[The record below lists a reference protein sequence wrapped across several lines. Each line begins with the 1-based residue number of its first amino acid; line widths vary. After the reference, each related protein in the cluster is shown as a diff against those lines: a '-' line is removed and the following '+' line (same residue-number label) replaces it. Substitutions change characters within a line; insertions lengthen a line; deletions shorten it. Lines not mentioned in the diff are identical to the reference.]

1 MLEYLNQL
9 SQSKLILSAGVLLLL
24 LIVRRS
30 LTASA
35 HKRFKNDSERKR
47 RWNSGIKNISSLL
60 MLIGLAS
67 VWFDE
72 IQNFAISIAAFIV
85 AIVLATREY
94 IQCIL
99 ASLYQT
105 TARQYRVGDWVEVD
119 GTAGE
124 VANTD
129 WITTS
134 MYELSIKCGKY
145 QYTGRT
151 LIIPNNLFI
160 TRSFTNLNYMRRYVN
175 HSFYLISDKGEN
187 PLEMQIYLQQK
198 LDENCAEFQETADRY
213 RSVIER
219 KLEISIPG
227 EKNRV
232 QITTTDLGH
241 VQYNFSL
248 FCPTQQA
255 KEIEQAVT
263 LEFFIYRQTLLPVE
277 QAL

>member
-1 MLEYLNQL
+1 MLEYLSQL

-35 HKRFKNDSERKR
+35 HRRFKNDNERKR
-47 RWNSGIKNISSLL
+47 RWSSGIKNISSLL
-60 MLIGLAS
+60 MMVGLAS

-72 IQNFAISIAAFIV
+72 IQNFAISIAAFVV

-94 IQCIL
+94 IQCLL
-99 ASLYQT
+99 ASLYQA

-119 GTAGE
+119 GVAGE

-134 MYELSIKCGKY
+134 LYELSINCGKY
-145 QYTGRT
+145 QFTGRT

-175 HSFYLISDKGEN
+175 HSFYLVSDKNEDA
-187 PLEMQIYLQQK
+187 LSMQAHLQNK
-198 LDENCAEFQETADRY
+198 LDESCADFRETADRY
-213 RSVIER
+213 RSMIER
-219 KLEISIPG
+219 KLEITIPG
-227 EKNRV
+227 EKNKV

-241 VQYNFSL
+241 IKYSFSF
-248 FCPTQQA
+248 FCPTEQA
-255 KEIEQAVT
+255 KEIEQLVT
-263 LEFFIYRQTLLPVE
+263 LAFFTYRANLLPVE
-277 QAL
+277 QSF